1 MGKITKEV
9 KIACVAIVGIAILF
23 FGMNFLKGLSIFSND
38 NMYFIEFDN
47 ITGLSPSSPI
57 KQNGFKVGLIKSIKY
72 DYDHP
77 GKIMAEAGI
86 DKELKVP
93 EGSVATITSDLLGNV
108 QVELVLG
115 EESKTIAPGGTIK
128 GFKDPGALGSVKD
141 VVPSVKNLLPKLD
154 SIFTSLNSLLAD
166 PHISAILQ
174 NVYDVTGELRT
185 SSQKLNSLMAEV
197 NGKVPGLMN
206 KVDGLIGETQTTMGN
221 AKQFTENVAAID
233 IQGTMSQ
240 LQQTLDNMKQF
251 SENLNSDQGSLG
263 KLLHD
268 KTMYDNLN
276 ATLLQADSLL
286 NNIRMHPK
294 RYVHFSIFGK
304 KDK

>member
-1 MGKITKEV
+1 
-9 KIACVAIVGIAILF
+9 
-23 FGMNFLKGLSIFSND
+23 
-38 NMYFIEFDN
+38 
-47 ITGLSPSSPI
+47 
-57 KQNGFKVGLIKSIKY
+57 
-72 DYDHP
+72 
-77 GKIMAEAGI
+77 
-86 DKELKVP
+86 
-93 EGSVATITSDLLGNV
+93 
-108 QVELVLG
+108 
-115 EESKTIAPGGTIK
+115 
-128 GFKDPGALGSVKD
+128 
-141 VVPSVKNLLPKLD
+141 
-154 SIFTSLNSLLAD
+154 
-166 PHISAILQ
+166 
-174 NVYDVTGELRT
+174 
-185 SSQKLNSLMAEV
+185 MAEV

>member
-86 DKELKVP
+86 DRELKVP

-141 VVPSVKNLLPKLD
+141 IVPSVKNLLPKLD

-221 AKQFTENVAAID
+221 AKQFTEIVAAID

>member
-86 DKELKVP
+86 DRELKVP

-141 VVPSVKNLLPKLD
+141 IVPSVKNLLPKLD

>member
-86 DKELKVP
+86 DRELKVP

>member
-1 MGKITKEV
+1 
-9 KIACVAIVGIAILF
+9 
-23 FGMNFLKGLSIFSND
+23 
-38 NMYFIEFDN
+38 MYFIEFDN

-86 DKELKVP
+86 DRELKVP

-141 VVPSVKNLLPKLD
+141 IVPSVKNLLPKLD

>member
-9 KIACVAIVGIAILF
+9 KIACVTIVGIAILF

-86 DKELKVP
+86 DRELKVP

-141 VVPSVKNLLPKLD
+141 IVPSVKNLLPKLD